1 MHPLC
6 NPEIIR
12 KLDVIGK
19 LIIILEL
26 GTFLLTFWHTIKQI
40 WIMSLQCCYTKYI
53 AWHVSIAAQSVVVQK
68 WEDPKLYIG
77 S

>member
-1 MHPLC
+1 MHPFS
-6 NPEIIR
+6 NSEIIR
-12 KLDVIGK
+12 KPDVIDK
-19 LIIILEL
+19 LTIISEL

-53 AWHVSIAAQSVVVQK
+53 AWHKSIAAQSVVVQK